1 MLNEINQTISL
12 IYGVWKTKQHTTQIY
27 RGQMGS
33 YQIGKGKRVGEMSE
47 GGHLY
52 DDGW

>member
-1 MLNEINQTISL
+1 ME
-12 IYGVWKTKQHTTQIY
+12 YKKQSNIQHRTCIY

-33 YQIGKGKRVGEMSE
+33 YQIGKGKRVGEMNE

-52 DDGW
+52 EDGW